1 MGEPVILE
9 VDPEDPRAIQ
19 AVGDYGAEL
28 ARRLGF
34 EASSVTVEGQDAYRR
49 PWGAFFVVQ
58 ADDRTVGCG
67 AVRSVTLPD
76 GSTAAELKRMW
87 LSPELRGRGVGRS
100 LLDRLHAA
108 ARELGHDRAV
118 LDSRR
123 ELETALSLYRSAGY
137 EEVAPFNANPDATVW
152 MSRRL

>member
-1 MGEPVILE
+1 MILE

-34 EASSVTVEGQDAYRR
+34 EATSVTVDGLAEYRR
-49 PWGAFFVVQ
+49 PSGAFFLVV
-58 ADDRTVGCG
+58 AGGRVVGCG
-67 AVRSVTLPD
+67 AVRSITLPD
-76 GSTAAELKRMW
+76 RSKAAELKRMW
-87 LSPELRGRGVGRS
+87 LSPELRGKGVGRS
-100 LLDRLHAA
+100 LLDRLHTT

-123 ELETALSLYRSAGY
+123 ELEAALRLYRAAGY
-137 EEVAPFNANPDATVW
+137 QEVEPFNDNPDATVW
-152 MSRRL
+152 MARSL